1 MNTKFDIKN
10 IFIIVLSA
18 VVIFML
24 IFNRGSK
31 KEFSTPKDLEQ
42 KNIALQNQNDSLMSL
57 NQTYD
62 DKISVLNHKADSIEN
77 KLIQSEIKIKDLNK
91 KKNEIP
97 KIVNGM
103 SANDVANSFS
113 DIIANSK
120 R

>member
-10 IFIIVLSA
+10 VFIIVLS
-18 VVIFML
+18 VVLIFML
-24 IFNRGSK
+24 IFNRRPKNENSNL
-31 KEFSTPKDLEQ
+31 KDLEKQ
-42 KNIALQNQNDSLMSL
+42 NVVLQHQNDSLMSL

-62 DKISVLNHKADSIEN
+62 YKISVLNHKADSIEN
-77 KLIQSEIKIKDLNK
+77 KLIQSEIKIKELNK

-97 KIVNGM
+97 KIINSM